1 MNQLMAFKKS
11 IDFVLKISNDSVTLF
26 QSILS
31 AMIFSRLSEFSYMIL
46 FVRFTD
52 LRREINLEFP
62 LSRFAIV
69 TKGF

>member
-1 MNQLMAFKKS
+1 MAFKKS